1 MAVGPPFRRF
11 FYAAW
16 RRLPHRLRAVVVHIC
31 VPRAAAGAAVLLL
44 DDEGRV
50 LLVRHSYER
59 ASAWSLPGGWAKR
72 GEELRHTAARELRE
86 ELGINADI
94 GRPLATGRGIFGDVS
109 VVFEANWPAGTP
121 LEAAS
126 FDPEIADARFFPVDS
141 LPPLFGHARRM
152 VDEALAVR
160 SGRPLGNPAQTPI
173 DQQGTH
179 GVRRRRNDRPAE

>member
-16 RRLPHRLRAVVVHIC
+16 RRLPHRLRAVAVRIC

-72 GEELRHTAARELRE
+72 GEELRHTAARELFE
-86 ELGINADI
+86 ELGINADV

-109 VVFEANWPAGTP
+109 VVFEARWPAATP
-121 LEAAS
+121 FEAARL
-126 FDPEIADARFFPVDS
+126 DPEIAEARFFPLDS
-141 LPPLFGHARRM
+141 LPPLFGQARRM
-152 VDEALAVR
+152 VEEALAVR
-160 SGRPLGNPAQTPI
+160 SGPTHENPAQTPI
-173 DQQGTH
+173 DPQGTH
-179 GVRRRRNDRPAE
+179 GVRRRSDHGAAE